1 MVDQNRMEGAAQGAI
16 GKVEKAV
23 GGLTGDTE
31 TQAAGTARQAAG
43 ETRKAYGKVSDQV
56 RQAIEVI
63 AQAAGEQPVTTL
75 LIVLAIVFALGRM
88 SATPPRRRTSSPRRW
103 FKSNPLESLV
113 K

>member
-43 ETRKAYGKVSDQV
+43 EAQKALGKISTQV
-56 RQAIEVI
+56 RQATEVI

-75 LIVLAIVFALGRM
+75 LIVLAAVFVLGRL
-88 SATPPRRRTSSPRRW
+88 SVTPPRERTLSRRRW
-103 FKSNPLESLV
+103 FKKSPLESLAN
-113 K
+113 